1 MAERV
6 WSASGAGSASTAG
19 NWSGGS
25 APTSS
30 DTVVFNNTS
39 VENCTWD
46 VTAVSTITVAST
58 YTGVITVN
66 SDIALTGLSCSRVG
80 AFTASADRVFTFSGT
95 APYNSNK
102 TFFQIGIAKDTSIFA
117 NETARRLFYFA
128 YAGSTTGIKYE
139 AGEYPNIVINSG
151 SHTPDYV
158 SPSLGTNTAT
168 AVKFYTLH
176 MKGGA
181 FAPASA
187 TVGLQD
193 RAKEWISEGTTQNQ
207 FKVDSGVTAF
217 NGGYATWTFQA
228 FTGSFVLP
236 TNGTSTYNGC
246 RFTWQKWIIDSS
258 VAGVGGKA
266 TIASGSS
273 VFLNDLT
280 VNVGAGVSG
289 SNTLGGTFHITNKP
303 TIRGT
308 WGFYPIA
315 DGIYVY
321 KGLHTLNIADGGTGL
336 QSVAAGL
343 LPFGSTASA
352 LNTSTEL
359 SFANNTLH
367 ADKGVK
373 ITEMADAPDHVAGTG
388 ILWVHN
394 DAPSNLYFTDDAGN
408 DIALTN
414 NGSPTGSGGGGGTV
428 NVVSNVATNTILG
441 RNDGGSGDSE
451 ELTPAEVRT
460 MLDFD
465 AQAIAAV
472 EGESTLDL
480 TGLVK
485 ITSSTD
491 GEVLRLE
498 STDSD
503 GDPAPIMTFKRTS
516 TTPANGDNIG
526 IIQFLGTNSDQD
538 DGAGTEAEHKFADM
552 YARINDITTGTED
565 GEIYFRTLHGG
576 TLKRRIDVNAL
587 GVVFNEESLD
597 MNFRVE
603 SNNNAN
609 MLVVDGGTDKV
620 GIGVLAPTATL
631 DVVGD
636 ARFRAS
642 VEICTSDPAPA
653 TTESGTIYQFTKGS
667 SGVFTLPA
675 NPPVGTQFVLVNGD
689 GQDIVITR
697 PHSSVKINGA
707 TADKTNTTAYA
718 ATSIVAV
725 VQNGNSSEWLVFGGI

>member
-1 MAERV
+1 VAERV
-6 WSASGAGSASTAG
+6 WSASSAGSASTNG

-117 NETARRLFYFA
+117 NETARRLFYFT
-128 YAGSTTGIKYE
+128 YTGSTTGIKYE

-158 SPSLGTNTAT
+158 APSLGTNTAT

-176 MKGGA
+176 IKGGA

-187 TVGLQD
+187 TPSTND
-193 RAKEWISEGTTQNQ
+193 RAKEWISQGTAQTQFQ
-207 FKVDSGVTAF
+207 VDSGVNTF
-217 NGGYATWTFQA
+217 NGGYSAWTFQA

-266 TIASGSS
+266 NIASGSS

-343 LPFGSTASA
+343 IPFGSTASA

-359 SFANNTLH
+359 SFADNTLH
-367 ADKGVK
+367 ADKGIK
-373 ITEMADAPDHVAGTG
+373 LTENADHPIAAAAGTG
-388 ILWVHN
+388 ILWVKNTTPSTLIFTN
-394 DAPSNLYFTDDAGN
+394 DAGTDTT
-408 DIALTN
+408 L
-414 NGSPTGSGGGGGTV
+414 GSGGGSGDITGVTITTDSGGGSKAEDTGGSADFSILG
-428 NVVSNVATNTILG
+428 SNGVGVTNSGTTITAVAVPAEIDHDSLNNFVAAEHVDWAGASAGTIHASNHADTNTQLS
-441 RNDGGSGDSE
+441 N
-451 ELTPAEVRT
+451 AEVR
-460 MLDFD
+460 
-465 AQAIAAV
+465 AAV
-472 EGESTLDL
+472 EAATDSNVFTDDDHTKLNALDL
-480 TGLVK
+480 LEFAEYRMVNHNPS
-485 ITSSTD
+485 TSSSNDFNSNTRWVAD
-491 GEVLRLE
+491 LA
-498 STDSD
+498 D
-503 GDPAPIMTFKRTS
+503 TS
-516 TTPANGDNIG
+516 
-526 IIQFLGTNSDQD
+526 FW
-538 DGAGTEAEHKFADM
+538 
-552 YARINDITTGTED
+552 
-565 GEIYFRTLHGG
+565 
-576 TLKRRIDVNAL
+576 
-587 GVVFNEESLD
+587 
-597 MNFRVE
+597 
-603 SNNNAN
+603 
-609 MLVVDGGTDKV
+609 
-620 GIGVLAPTATL
+620 TA
-631 DVVGD
+631 
-636 ARFRAS
+636 
-642 VEICTSDPAPA
+642 A
-653 TTESGTIYQFTKGS
+653 TTAS
-667 SGVFTLPA
+667 
-675 NPPVGTQFVLVNGD
+675 D
-689 GQDIVITR
+689 
-697 PHSSVKINGA
+697 H
-707 TADKTNTTAYA
+707 
-718 ATSIVAV
+718 TSIVLHTDGYLTLAANGIYDVWFSTDIFGHGTSAANIDSFIEISTNNSGDRRYATTRKVIRINGIEVKYNHQTTAKIRTGGSAV
-725 VQNGNSSEWLVFGGI
+725 NIYFSAYLNGCGFYLAAYNDYRTSVKVIRLGDA

>member
-6 WSASGAGSASTAG
+6 WSASSAGAASTAG

-30 DTVVFNNTS
+30 DTVVFNDTS

-102 TFFQIGIAKDTSIFA
+102 TFFQIGIAKDTSIFV
-117 NETARRLFYFA
+117 NETARRLFYFT
-128 YAGSTTGIKYE
+128 YAGSTTGIQYE

-176 MKGGA
+176 MKGGS

-187 TVGLQD
+187 TPSAND

-207 FKVDSGVTAF
+207 FQVDSGVNTF

-236 TNGTSTYNGC
+236 TSGTSTYNGC

-266 TIASGSS
+266 NIASGSS

-321 KGLHTLNIADGGTGL
+321 KGLHTLNVADGGTGL

-352 LNTSTEL
+352 LNTSAQL

-388 ILWVHN
+388 ILWVHD

-428 NVVSNVATNTILG
+428 NVVSNVATSRILG
-441 RNDGGSGDSE
+441 RITGGSGDSE
-451 ELTPAEVRT
+451 ELTQAQVLTFLGNVEAGATADQTNAEIRT
-460 MLDFD
+460 AVEAASDSNVFTD
-465 AQAIAAV
+465 ADHSKLNGIAASATAYADSDAISAV
-472 EGESTLDL
+472 EGEATLQL
-480 TGLVK
+480 TGVVR
-485 ITSSTD
+485 IRAMI
-491 GEVLRLE
+491 EV
-498 STDSD
+498 
-503 GDPAPIMTFKRTS
+503 
-516 TTPANGDNIG
+516 
-526 IIQFLGTNSDQD
+526 
-538 DGAGTEAEHKFADM
+538 
-552 YARINDITTGTED
+552 
-565 GEIYFRTLHGG
+565 
-576 TLKRRIDVNAL
+576 
-587 GVVFNEESLD
+587 
-597 MNFRVE
+597 
-603 SNNNAN
+603 
-609 MLVVDGGTDKV
+609 
-620 GIGVLAPTATL
+620 
-631 DVVGD
+631 
-636 ARFRAS
+636 
-642 VEICTSDPAPA
+642 CTSDPAPA

-667 SGVFTLPA
+667 AGVFTLPS

-707 TADKTNTTAYA
+707 TANKTNTTAYA

-725 VQNGNSSEWLVFGGI
+725 VQNGDASEWLVFGGI

>member
-6 WSASGAGSASTAG
+6 WTASSAGAASTAG

-30 DTVVFNNTS
+30 DTVVFDDTS

-80 AFTASADRVFTFSGT
+80 AFDASADRVFTFSGT

-102 TFFQIGIAKDTSIFA
+102 TFFQIGIAKDTSIFV

-128 YAGSTTGIKYE
+128 YTGSTTGIKYE

-151 SHTPDYV
+151 SHTPDYIE
-158 SPSLGTNTAT
+158 SSLGTNTAT

-176 MKGGA
+176 MKGGS
-181 FAPASA
+181 FAPASTTPTTA
-187 TVGLQD
+187 D
-193 RAKEWISEGTTQNQ
+193 RSKEWISEGTTQNQ
-207 FKVDSGVTAF
+207 FKVDSGVTTF
-217 NGGYATWTFQA
+217 DGGYATWTFQA

-289 SNTLGGTFHITNKP
+289 SNTLGGTFHLTNKP

-321 KGLHTLNIADGGTGL
+321 KGLHTLNVADGGTGL
-336 QSVAAGL
+336 QSVATGL
-343 LPFGSTASA
+343 LPFGSTSAA

-367 ADKGVK
+367 ADKGIK
-373 ITEMADAPDHVAGTG
+373 LTEGADHPIAAAAGTG
-388 ILWVHN
+388 ILWVKNTTPSTLIFTN
-394 DAPSNLYFTDDAGN
+394 DAGTDTT
-408 DIALTN
+408 L
-414 NGSPTGSGGGGGTV
+414 GSGGGGGGGTV
-428 NVVSNVATNTILG
+428 DVVSNVATSRILG
-441 RNDGGSGDSE
+441 RITGGSGDSE
-451 ELTPAEVRT
+451 ELTQAQVLTFLGNVEAGATADQTNAEIRT
-460 MLDFD
+460 AVEAASDSNVFTD
-465 AQAIAAV
+465 ADHSKLNGIATSATAYADSDAISAV
-472 EGESTLDL
+472 EGEATLQL
-480 TGLVK
+480 TGVVR
-485 ITSSTD
+485 IRAMI
-491 GEVLRLE
+491 EV
-498 STDSD
+498 
-503 GDPAPIMTFKRTS
+503 
-516 TTPANGDNIG
+516 
-526 IIQFLGTNSDQD
+526 
-538 DGAGTEAEHKFADM
+538 
-552 YARINDITTGTED
+552 
-565 GEIYFRTLHGG
+565 
-576 TLKRRIDVNAL
+576 
-587 GVVFNEESLD
+587 
-597 MNFRVE
+597 
-603 SNNNAN
+603 
-609 MLVVDGGTDKV
+609 
-620 GIGVLAPTATL
+620 
-631 DVVGD
+631 
-636 ARFRAS
+636 
-642 VEICTSDPAPA
+642 CTSDPAPA

-667 SGVFTLPA
+667 AGVFTLPA

-689 GQDIVITR
+689 GEDIVITR

-725 VQNGNSSEWLVFGGI
+725 VQNGNSSEWLAFGGI